1 MTTDLRACKCCKVC
15 PCTCDL
21 WKAQHPK
28 SHVVPAAA
36 PAHTHTCHIGCA
48 KIVLSSTSFLW
59 TTFLYFSQ
67 FWSFLSSG
75 GYQCQTPLSVPT
87 VWGILLSLPVLVAL
101 SCPSLSSLEFLPS
114 FFFCVVYLTSYSSY
128 DLWLLKEHQNQGE
141 RTHEGSFSPG
151 VAA

>member
-1 MTTDLRACKCCKVC
+1 MRVLQGLSMYMWCVEGSAPEEPCSSGGC
-15 PCTCDL
+15 PSAYPYL
-21 WKAQHPK
+21 PY
-28 SHVVPAAA
+28 
-36 PAHTHTCHIGCA
+36 IGCA

-67 FWSFLSSG
+67 FWSFLSSS

-128 DLWLLKEHQNQGE
+128 DLWFIKEHQNQGE
-141 RTHEGSFSPG
+141 RTPEGSFSPG